1 MSYFDA
7 YAEKRHLLGGSNAD
21 LVARITDFLERKSQV
36 VPEKLEA
43 LCKSIETR
51 VSSLGLGESI
61 RQLVT
66 RLRSDPDLPGTLTS
80 DADWRVLV
88 EKIHYYGRR
97 ETIEN
102 YTEYFFSFEGLSDV
116 EK

>member
-7 YAEKRHLLGGSNAD
+7 YADKRHLLGGSNAD
-21 LVARITDFLERKSQV
+21 LVARLSDFLERKSQV

-51 VSSLGLGESI
+51 VSSLGLGESL

-66 RLRSDPDLPGTLTS
+66 RLRRDPDLPGTLTS
-80 DADWRVLV
+80 DADWQLLV
-88 EKIHYYGRR
+88 EKIQCYGRQ
-97 ETIEN
+97 ESIEN
-102 YTEYFFSFEGLSDV
+102 YTAYFFSFEGMSDV